1 MSGFAVRA
9 DSAGILWLTGEF
21 DIAAIDEFQATVDAV
36 LDAQREVVL
45 DLSELTFLDST
56 GIRAFLIVA
65 GKVGGGV
72 VLRKPTTSSEGSSTS
87 PGSRGVWAS
96 ASTIS
101 GTRRVARGRARDV
114 VW

>member
-1 MSGFAVRA
+1 MPMSGFAVRA
-9 DSAGILWLTGEF
+9 DSAGVLWLTGEF

-36 LDAQREVVL
+36 LDAHREVVL

-72 VLRKPTTSSEGSSTS
+72 VLRKPT
-87 PGSRGVWAS
+87 PFV
-96 ASTIS
+96 
-101 GTRRVARGRARDV
+101 RRVLDLTGIEGRLGIRIDD
-114 VW
+114 

>member
-9 DSAGILWLTGEF
+9 DSAGVLWLTGEL

-72 VLRKPTTSSEGSSTS
+72 VLRKPT
-87 PGSRGVWAS
+87 PFV
-96 ASTIS
+96 
-101 GTRRVARGRARDV
+101 RRVLDLTGIEGRLGIRIDD
-114 VW
+114 

>member
-9 DSAGILWLTGEF
+9 DSAGVLWLTGEF

-72 VLRKPTTSSEGSSTS
+72 VLRKPT
-87 PGSRGVWAS
+87 PFV
-96 ASTIS
+96 
-101 GTRRVARGRARDV
+101 RRVLDLTGIEGRLGIRIDD
-114 VW
+114 

>member
-9 DSAGILWLTGEF
+9 DSAGVLWLTGEF
-21 DIAAIDEFQATVDAV
+21 DIAAIDECQATVDAV

-72 VLRKPTTSSEGSSTS
+72 VLRKPTPS
-87 PGSRGVWAS
+87 V
-96 ASTIS
+96 
-101 GTRRVARGRARDV
+101 RRVLDLTGIEGRLGIRIDD
-114 VW
+114 